1 MLFCYYVFHKIK
13 ICKKKLVPVVAQNSS
28 AVTTTISPNANATQC
43 N

>member
-13 ICKKKLVPVVAQNSS
+13 ICKKKLVHVVEQNSS
-28 AVTTTISPNANATQC
+28 AVTTTISPNANAPRC